1 MRKTPGRAGKT
12 SVPTTKEDVM
22 STDPS
27 EHPAKPEQPEDES
40 FAEGEASPETYPED
54 EHVGRFSEGEETSP
68 DSAEKEHRGRFSEGE
83 EELGEDDP
91 EKHAEGRFSEGVDH
105 EPPEPTP

>member
-1 MRKTPGRAGKT
+1 
-12 SVPTTKEDVM
+12 V

-40 FAEGEASPETYPED
+40 FAEGEARPDEYPDE
-54 EHVGRFSEGEETSP
+54 EHVGRFSEGEEVLGEEDP
-68 DSAEKEHRGRFSEGE
+68 EKQHRGRFSEGE

-91 EKHAEGRFSEGVDH
+91 EKHVERRFSEGVDH
-105 EPPEPTP
+105 QPPEPTP